1 MEKLNNN
8 LDKKANIKDFLI
20 DNIVTILF
28 SVICVLAIIASKEQP
43 FMLIS
48 AVTERLTRNSFLV
61 LALLIPVVAG
71 MGLNFSITIGAMAA
85 QVAIIIVAYFK
96 IPTFL
101 GLATVFVIAT
111 PLAILLGWLI
121 GRMLNKTI
129 GQEMIASMITGFFA
143 DGIYQLIFLFLVGT
157 VIPVSGALVI
167 SGGVG
172 LRNTINLNVKNDA
185 GEIVGIGKSLD
196 HIIQWPLFT
205 MLLVISLLA
214 IGFYV
219 YQLIKKKG
227 NQKKNIFNLAI
238 LIALCV
244 FSAVVVFSGKSMP
257 RSILMLK
264 RVKISVF
271 TALIVAAFAV
281 FNIIFLKTKL
291 GQTFRAVGHNMHIAE
306 VSGINIK
313 RVRVLAIILSTM
325 FAAWGHIIFLQNFGT
340 LNTYGSHK
348 QVALFAV
355 AALLI
360 GGASVSR
367 ATVGQAFL
375 GVLLFHTLF
384 IVSPKAG
391 LNLFGDP
398 QLGEFFRTTV
408 AYGVIGVSLGL
419 FAWKQIVM
427 NKNKKDK

>member
-1 MEKLNNN
+1 MEN
-8 LDKKANIKDFLI
+8 LDKKTRAKNFFI

-28 SVICVLAIIASKEQP
+28 SIICVLAIIASQEQP
-43 FMLIS
+43 FMLIA

-71 MGLNFSITIGAMAA
+71 MGLNFSITIGALAA
-85 QVAIIIVAYFK
+85 QIAIIVVAYFK
-96 IPTFL
+96 IPTYL
-101 GLATVFVIAT
+101 GLLVAILLAT
-111 PLAILLGWLI
+111 PLAILFGWLI
-121 GRMLNKTI
+121 GKMLNKTV

-157 VIPVSGALVI
+157 LIPVTGPMLI

-172 LRNTINLNVKNDA
+172 LRNTINLSLRDKS

-205 MLLVISLLA
+205 MLMVASIGALIYFIYKIVTKKEGLKKSIIYSIILLA
-214 IGFYV
+214 T
-219 YQLIKKKG
+219 
-227 NQKKNIFNLAI
+227 AI
-238 LIALCV
+238 
-244 FSAVVVFSGKSMP
+244 FSAVIVFGGNLP
-257 RSILMLK
+257 RSLAML
-264 RVKISVF
+264 RSVKISVV
-271 TALIVAAFAV
+271 TACVVAVFAV
-281 FNIIFLKTKL
+281 FNIIFLKTKM

-306 VSGINIK
+306 VSGINVK
-313 RVRVLAIILSTM
+313 KVRVQAIIMSTL

-360 GGASVSR
+360 GGASVSK

-427 NKNKKDK
+427 NKKKL